1 MNDHDVHSQ
10 PHVLKIRVYLIV
22 AALLLLLTIATVVI
36 STIDFGP
43 WNLTVALSIAATK
56 ATLVA
61 LFFMHLKYDNR
72 IYSVIFVGA
81 ILFLGIF
88 ITFTMFDTL
97 NRGDMNPL
105 TEMPIKKYAAIYESN
120 GRPIPVSERIYDVS
134 GRIVSNDFFLK
145 NGYGPVKKELV
156 NGLINDELATGG
168 EKIFNKT
175 CYRCHRLDER
185 FTGPPLR
192 GVTAYRSPAFV
203 MNMILNPEENIRRH
217 AGVRALQK
225 QYYTVMT
232 NQDLSID
239 EARAVLEYLR
249 SANERHGE

>member
-1 MNDHDVHSQ
+1 MRNQAASAG
-10 PHVLKIRVYLIV
+10 PHILPLRIYLGV
-22 AALLLLLTIATVVI
+22 AGALLVLTAI
-36 STIDFGP
+36 TIFAAQADFGS
-43 WNLTVALSIAATK
+43 WNLVVALLIAAVK
-56 ATLVA
+56 STLVA

-97 NRGDMNPL
+97 NRGGINPL
-105 TEMPIKKYAAIYESN
+105 TKMPIKQYAAIYESN
-120 GRPIPVSERIYDVS
+120 GSPIPVSERIYNVS
-134 GRIVSNDFFLK
+134 GRIVSNDFFLL
-145 NGYGPVKKELV
+145 NGYGPIKQELTV
-156 NGLINDELATGG
+156 DPINEKLAASG

-175 CYRCHRLDER
+175 CFRCHRLDER
-185 FTGPPLR
+185 FTGPPLG
-192 GVTAYRSPAFV
+192 GVTAFRSPAFI

-217 AGVRALQK
+217 EGVRALQK

-249 SANERHGE
+249 SANERAGK

>member
-1 MNDHDVHSQ
+1 MRNQAASSG
-10 PHVLKIRVYLIV
+10 PHILPLRIYLGV
-22 AALLLLLTIATVVI
+22 AGALLVLTAITVFAAQ
-36 STIDFGP
+36 TDFGS
-43 WNLTVALSIAATK
+43 WNLVVALLIAAAK
-56 ATLVA
+56 AILVA
-61 LFFMHLKYDNR
+61 LFFMHLKYDNK

-97 NRGDMNPL
+97 NRGGINPL
-105 TEMPIKKYAAIYESN
+105 TKMPIKQYAAIYESN
-120 GRPIPVSERIYDVS
+120 GRPIPVSERIYDAS
-134 GRIVSNDFFLK
+134 GRIVSTDFFLN
-145 NGYGPVKKELV
+145 NGYGPIKKELTV
-156 NGLINDELATGG
+156 DPINEKLAASG

-175 CYRCHRLDER
+175 CYRCHRLNER
-185 FTGPPLR
+185 YTGPPLG
-192 GVTAYRSPAFV
+192 GVTAFRSPAFI

-217 AGVRALQK
+217 AVVKALQK

>member
-1 MNDHDVHSQ
+1 MKNQAASSESHIL
-10 PHVLKIRVYLIV
+10 PLRMYLGV
-22 AALLLLLTIATVVI
+22 AAALLLLTAFTTMVARE
-36 STIDFGP
+36 DFGS
-43 WNLTVALSIAATK
+43 WNLIVALSIAATK

-72 IYSVIFVGA
+72 IYSVIFIWS

-97 NRGDMNPL
+97 NRGGINPL
-105 TEMPIKKYAAIYESN
+105 TKMPIKQYAAIYESD
-120 GRPIPVSERIYDVS
+120 GRPIPVSERIYNVS

-145 NGYGPVKKELV
+145 NGYGPIKKEFLIDP
-156 NGLINDELATGG
+156 INDELVSKGAT
-168 EKIFNKT
+168 IFNKT

-192 GVTAYRSPAFV
+192 GVTAFRSPAFI
-203 MNMILNPEENIRRH
+203 MNMILNPEENVRRH
-217 AGVRALQK
+217 AVVRALQK

-249 SANERHGE
+249 SASEMQGE

>member
-1 MNDHDVHSQ
+1 MNDHDLHSQ

-22 AALLLLLTIATVVI
+22 AALLLLLTTATVVV

-43 WNLTVALSIAATK
+43 WNLIVALSIAAIK

-72 IYSVIFVGA
+72 IYSVIFIGA

-97 NRGDMNPL
+97 NRGGINQL
-105 TEMPIKKYAAIYESN
+105 TKMPIKKYAAIYESN
-120 GRPIPVSERIYDVS
+120 GRPIPVSERIYNVS

-145 NGYGPVKKELV
+145 NGYGPIKQELTV
-156 NGLINDELATGG
+156 DPINEKLASYGA
-168 EKIFNKT
+168 KLFNKT

-192 GVTAYRSPAFV
+192 GVTAYRSPAFI

-217 AGVRALQK
+217 AGVQALQK
-225 QYYTVMT
+225 QYYTIMT

-249 SANERHGE
+249 SANERAGE

>member
-1 MNDHDVHSQ
+1 MKNQAANSV
-10 PHVLKIRVYLIV
+10 PHILPLRIYLGV
-22 AALLLLLTIATVVI
+22 AGALLLLTAITIMVARE
-36 STIDFGP
+36 DFGS
-43 WNLTVALSIAATK
+43 WNLVVALLIAATK

-72 IYSVIFVGA
+72 IYSIIFVGA

-97 NRGDMNPL
+97 NRGEINPL
-105 TEMPIKKYAAIYESN
+105 TKMPIKKYAAIYESS
-120 GRPIPVSERIYDVS
+120 GRPIPISERIYDVS
-134 GRIVSNDFFLK
+134 GRVVSNDFFVK
-145 NGYGPVKKELV
+145 NGYGPIKKELAIDA
-156 NGLINDELATGG
+156 INDELAADG

-175 CYRCHRLDER
+175 CYRCHKLDER

-192 GVTAYRSPAFV
+192 GVTAYRSPAYI

-225 QYYTVMT
+225 QYFTVMT

-239 EARAVLEYLR
+239 EARAVLEYLK
-249 SANERHGE
+249 SANERPGE

>member
-1 MNDHDVHSQ
+1 MNDHDLHSQ

-22 AALLLLLTIATVVI
+22 AALLLLLTTATVVI

-97 NRGDMNPL
+97 NRGDMSPL

-134 GRIVSNDFFLK
+134 SRIVSIDFFLK
-145 NGYGPVKKELV
+145 NGYGPIKKELTIDA
-156 NGLINDELATGG
+156 INDELAADG

-175 CYRCHRLDER
+175 CFRCHRLDER

-192 GVTAYRSPAFV
+192 GVAAYRSPAFV

>member
-1 MNDHDVHSQ
+1 MRNQAASSG
-10 PHVLKIRVYLIV
+10 PHILPLRIYLGV
-22 AALLLLLTIATVVI
+22 AGALLVLTAITVFAAQ
-36 STIDFGP
+36 TDFGS
-43 WNLTVALSIAATK
+43 WNLVVALLIAAAK
-56 ATLVA
+56 AILVA

-97 NRGDMNPL
+97 NRGGINPL
-105 TEMPIKKYAAIYESN
+105 TKMPIKQYAAIYESN

-145 NGYGPVKKELV
+145 NGYGPIKQELTV
-156 NGLINDELATGG
+156 DPINEKLAASG

-192 GVTAYRSPAFV
+192 GVTAFRSPAFI

-217 AGVRALQK
+217 AGVQALQK

-249 SANERHGE
+249 SANERHGK

>member
-1 MNDHDVHSQ
+1 MRNQAASAG
-10 PHVLKIRVYLIV
+10 PHILPLRIYLGV
-22 AALLLLLTIATVVI
+22 AGALLILTAI
-36 STIDFGP
+36 TIFAAQADFGS
-43 WNLTVALSIAATK
+43 WNLVVALLIAAVK
-56 ATLVA
+56 STLVA

-97 NRGDMNPL
+97 NRGGINPL
-105 TEMPIKKYAAIYESN
+105 TRMPIKQYAAIYESN
-120 GRPIPVSERIYDVS
+120 GSPIPVSERIYNVS
-134 GRIVSNDFFLK
+134 GRIVSNDFFLL
-145 NGYGPVKKELV
+145 NGYGPIKQELTV
-156 NGLINDELATGG
+156 DPINEKLAASG

-175 CYRCHRLDER
+175 CFRCHRLDER
-185 FTGPPLR
+185 FTGPPLG
-192 GVTAYRSPAFV
+192 GVTAFRSPAFI

-217 AGVRALQK
+217 AGVQALQK
-225 QYYTVMT
+225 QYYTIMT

-249 SANERHGE
+249 SANERAEK

>member
-1 MNDHDVHSQ
+1 MRNQAASSG
-10 PHVLKIRVYLIV
+10 PHILPLRIYLGV
-22 AALLLLLTIATVVI
+22 AGALLALTAITVFVAQ
-36 STIDFGP
+36 TDFGS
-43 WNLTVALSIAATK
+43 WNLVVALLIAATK
-56 ATLVA
+56 AILVA

-97 NRGDMNPL
+97 NRGGINPL
-105 TEMPIKKYAAIYESN
+105 TKMPIKQYAAIYESN
-120 GRPIPVSERIYDVS
+120 GRPIPVSERIYNVS

-145 NGYGPVKKELV
+145 NGYGPIKQELTV
-156 NGLINDELATGG
+156 DAINEKLAAGG

-192 GVTAYRSPAFV
+192 GVTAFRSPAFI
-203 MNMILNPEENIRRH
+203 MNMILNPEENVRRH
-217 AGVRALQK
+217 AVVRALQK

-249 SANERHGE
+249 SASEMQGE

>member
-1 MNDHDVHSQ
+1 MRNQAASAG
-10 PHVLKIRVYLIV
+10 PHILPLRIYLGV
-22 AALLLLLTIATVVI
+22 AGALLVLTAI
-36 STIDFGP
+36 TIFAAQADFGS
-43 WNLTVALSIAATK
+43 WNLVVALLIAAAK
-56 ATLVA
+56 AILVA

-97 NRGDMNPL
+97 NRGGINPL
-105 TEMPIKKYAAIYESN
+105 TKMPIKQYAAIYESD
-120 GRPIPVSERIYDVS
+120 GRPIPVSERIYDIS

-145 NGYGPVKKELV
+145 NGYGPIKQELTV
-156 NGLINDELATGG
+156 DPINEKLAVSG
-168 EKIFNKT
+168 EKIFNKP
-175 CYRCHRLDER
+175 CFRCHRLDER
-185 FTGPPLR
+185 FTGPPLG
-192 GVTAYRSPAFV
+192 GVTAFRSPAFI

-217 AGVRALQK
+217 AGVQALQK
-225 QYYTVMT
+225 QYYTIMT

>member
-1 MNDHDVHSQ
+1 MRNQAASSG
-10 PHVLKIRVYLIV
+10 PHILPLRIYLGV
-22 AALLLLLTIATVVI
+22 AGALLVLTAITVFAAQ
-36 STIDFGP
+36 TDFGS
-43 WNLTVALSIAATK
+43 WNLVVALLIAAAK
-56 ATLVA
+56 AILVA

-97 NRGDMNPL
+97 NRGGINPL
-105 TEMPIKKYAAIYESN
+105 TKMPIKQYAAIYESN
-120 GRPIPVSERIYDVS
+120 GSPIPVSERIYNVS

-145 NGYGPVKKELV
+145 NGYGPIKQELTV
-156 NGLINDELATGG
+156 DPINEKLAASG

-175 CYRCHRLDER
+175 CFRCHRLDER
-185 FTGPPLR
+185 FTGPPLG
-192 GVTAYRSPAFV
+192 GVTAFRSPAFI

-217 AGVRALQK
+217 AGVQALQK
-225 QYYTVMT
+225 QYYTIMT

-249 SANERHGE
+249 SANERAGK

>member
-1 MNDHDVHSQ
+1 MRNQAASSV
-10 PHVLKIRVYLIV
+10 PHILPLRIYLGV
-22 AALLLLLTIATVVI
+22 AGALLVLTAI
-36 STIDFGP
+36 TIFAAQADFGS
-43 WNLTVALSIAATK
+43 WNLVVALLIAAAK
-56 ATLVA
+56 AILVA

-97 NRGDMNPL
+97 NRGGINPL
-105 TEMPIKKYAAIYESN
+105 TKMPIKQYAAIYESN

-145 NGYGPVKKELV
+145 NGYGPIKQELTV
-156 NGLINDELATGG
+156 DPINEKLAASG

-175 CYRCHRLDER
+175 CYRCHRLNER
-185 FTGPPLR
+185 YTGPPLG
-192 GVTAYRSPAFV
+192 GVTAFRSPAFI

-217 AGVRALQK
+217 AGVQALQK
-225 QYYTVMT
+225 QYYTIMT

-249 SANERHGE
+249 SANERHGK

>member
-1 MNDHDVHSQ
+1 MRNQAASAG
-10 PHVLKIRVYLIV
+10 PHILPLRIYLGV
-22 AALLLLLTIATVVI
+22 AGALLVLTAI
-36 STIDFGP
+36 TIFAAQADFGS
-43 WNLTVALSIAATK
+43 WNLVVALLIAAVK
-56 ATLVA
+56 STLVA

-97 NRGDMNPL
+97 NRGGINPL
-105 TEMPIKKYAAIYESN
+105 TKMPIKQYAAIYESN
-120 GRPIPVSERIYDVS
+120 GSPIPVSERIYNVS
-134 GRIVSNDFFLK
+134 GRIVSNDFFLL
-145 NGYGPVKKELV
+145 NGYGPIKQELTV
-156 NGLINDELATGG
+156 DPINEKLAASG

-175 CYRCHRLDER
+175 CFRCHRLDER
-185 FTGPPLR
+185 FTGPPLG
-192 GVTAYRSPAFV
+192 GVTAFRSPAFI

-217 AGVRALQK
+217 AGVQALQK
-225 QYYTVMT
+225 QYYTIMT

-249 SANERHGE
+249 SANERAGK

>member
-1 MNDHDVHSQ
+1 MRNQAASSV
-10 PHVLKIRVYLIV
+10 PHILPLRIYLGV
-22 AALLLLLTIATVVI
+22 AGALLVLTAITVFAAQ
-36 STIDFGP
+36 TDFGS
-43 WNLTVALSIAATK
+43 WNLVVALLIAAAK
-56 ATLVA
+56 AILVA

-97 NRGDMNPL
+97 NRGGINPL
-105 TEMPIKKYAAIYESN
+105 TKMTIKQYAAIYESN

-145 NGYGPVKKELV
+145 NGYGPIKQELTV
-156 NGLINDELATGG
+156 DPINEKLAASG

-185 FTGPPLR
+185 FTGPPLG
-192 GVTAYRSPAFV
+192 GVTAFRSPAFI

-217 AGVRALQK
+217 AGVQALQK
-225 QYYTVMT
+225 QYYTIMT

-249 SANERHGE
+249 SANERHGK

>member
-1 MNDHDVHSQ
+1 MKNQAANSV
-10 PHVLKIRVYLIV
+10 PHILPLRIYLGV
-22 AALLLLLTIATVVI
+22 AGALLLLTAITIMVARE
-36 STIDFGP
+36 DFGS
-43 WNLTVALSIAATK
+43 WNLVVALLIAATK

-97 NRGDMNPL
+97 NRGEINPL
-105 TEMPIKKYAAIYESN
+105 TKMPIKKYAAIYESN
-120 GRPIPVSERIYDVS
+120 GRPIPISERIYDVS
-134 GRIVSNDFFLK
+134 GRVVSNDFFLK
-145 NGYGPVKKELV
+145 NGYGPIKKELAIDA
-156 NGLINDELATGG
+156 INDELAADG

-175 CYRCHRLDER
+175 CYRCHKLDER

-192 GVTAYRSPAFV
+192 GVTAYRSPAYI

-225 QYYTVMT
+225 QYFTVMT

-239 EARAVLEYLR
+239 EARAVLEYLI
-249 SANERHGE
+249 SANERPGE

>member
-1 MNDHDVHSQ
+1 MRNQAASSG
-10 PHVLKIRVYLIV
+10 PHILPLRIYLGV
-22 AALLLLLTIATVVI
+22 AGALLALTAITVFVAQA
-36 STIDFGP
+36 DFGS
-43 WNLTVALSIAATK
+43 WNLVVALLIAATK
-56 ATLVA
+56 AILVA

-97 NRGDMNPL
+97 NRGGINPL
-105 TEMPIKKYAAIYESN
+105 TKMPIKQYAAIYESN
-120 GRPIPVSERIYDVS
+120 GRPIPVSERIYNVS
-134 GRIVSNDFFLK
+134 GRIVANDFFLI

-156 NGLINDELATGG
+156 IDLINDELASNGK
-168 EKIFNKT
+168 EIFNKT
-175 CYRCHRLDER
+175 CNRCHRLDER

-192 GVTAYRSPAFV
+192 GVTAYRSPAFI

-217 AGVRALQK
+217 AGVQALQK
-225 QYYTVMT
+225 QYYTIMT

-249 SANERHGE
+249 SANERAGE

>member
-1 MNDHDVHSQ
+1 MRNQAASSG
-10 PHVLKIRVYLIV
+10 PHILPLRIYLGV
-22 AALLLLLTIATVVI
+22 AAALLALTAITVFVAQ
-36 STIDFGP
+36 TDFGS
-43 WNLTVALSIAATK
+43 WNLVVALLIAAAK
-56 ATLVA
+56 AILVA

-88 ITFTMFDTL
+88 ITFAMFDTL
-97 NRGDMNPL
+97 NRGGINPL
-105 TEMPIKKYAAIYESN
+105 TKMPIKQYAAIYESN
-120 GRPIPVSERIYDVS
+120 GSPIPVSERIYNVS

-145 NGYGPVKKELV
+145 NGYGPIKQELTV
-156 NGLINDELATGG
+156 DPINEKLAASG

-175 CYRCHRLDER
+175 CFRCHRLDER
-185 FTGPPLR
+185 FTGPPLG
-192 GVTAYRSPAFV
+192 GVTAYRSPAFI

-217 AGVRALQK
+217 AGVQALQK
-225 QYYTVMT
+225 QYYTIMT

-249 SANERHGE
+249 SANERAGE

>member
-1 MNDHDVHSQ
+1 MNNHNLHSQ
-10 PHVLKIRVYLIV
+10 LHVLKIRVYLIV
-22 AALLLLLTIATVVI
+22 AALLLLLTIATVVV

-43 WNLTVALSIAATK
+43 WNLIIALSIAAIK

-72 IYSVIFVGA
+72 IYSVVFVGA

-97 NRGDMNPL
+97 NRGDMSPL

-120 GRPIPVSERIYDVS
+120 GRPIPINERIYDVS
-134 GRIVSNDFFLK
+134 GRIVSNDFFLI

-156 NGLINDELATGG
+156 IDLINDELASNGK
-168 EKIFNKT
+168 EIFNKT
-175 CYRCHRLDER
+175 CNRCHRLDER

-192 GVTAYRSPAFV
+192 GVTAYRSPAFI

-217 AGVRALQK
+217 EGVRALQK

-249 SANERHGE
+249 SANERRGE